1 MRFLI
6 ILILAASSTLPVS
19 AQASEEYQVFNTVIR
34 NMFRGDAKDVDTG
47 DLPAILV
54 ISDRLIADQEPW
66 DDDAGKR
73 LGKMS
78 VSSETIEDFQ
88 KRFGVQGKLVD
99 SFDPGIKHVIVSS
112 DKIRSF
118 FKEKYDLEAGWDAYY
133 KAFPES
139 GGYIGFSHVGF
150 NKKKTEALLYFQH
163 SCGSLCASGYYLS
176 LIKKN
181 NTWQVK
187 ARKMLW
193 IS

>member
-78 VSSETIEDFQ
+78 VSSETLEDFQ
-88 KRFGVQGKLVD
+88 KRFGVQDKLVD

-150 NKKKTEALLYFQH
+150 N
-163 SCGSLCASGYYLS
+163 
-176 LIKKN
+176 
-181 NTWQVK
+181 
-187 ARKMLW
+187 
-193 IS
+193 